1 MSTETTYMPP
11 IEVIRALR
19 SIALTIADEYAAKLA
34 TLPPDAKTER
44 RACLIQREM
53 ATLYGRACLP
63 WREGAPIHQIL
74 AFMERR
80 WRNVAT
86 TNAPELLAHY
96 EAATEDARRV
106 MLPYLLGHTFCVSQ
120 FLRPWRQE
128 LAKAEEAED
137 IAAVFEL
144 KLKLGTVSHV
154 IEAQADWWRANADR
168 LPTIPA
174 PGGLSHG

>member
-1 MSTETTYMPP
+1 MSTETTYLTP
-11 IEVIRALR
+11 IEVIQALR

-34 TLPPDAKTER
+34 TLPLDAKTER

-53 ATLYGRACLP
+53 ATLYDRACLP
-63 WREGAPIHQIL
+63 WREGAPIGQML

-80 WRNVAT
+80 WRNVAAT
-86 TNAPELLAHY
+86 HAPEPLAYY

-120 FLRPWRQE
+120 FLRPWREE
-128 LAKAEEAED
+128 LTKAEAAED

-144 KLKLGTVSHV
+144 KLKIGTVTRV
-154 IEAQADWWRANADR
+154 IDTQGDWWRAHADR
-168 LPTIPA
+168 LPAIP
-174 PGGLSHG
+174 PMEV